1 MRSPVI
7 SFHQGNFMGEEM
19 PRYFFNVVDGSVSF
33 TDERGKELSSLQEA
47 HLHALR
53 ILEKMLY
60 LIPDHVTANCK
71 IKITLS
77 SGETVLTVIHPA
89 LASVVD
95 ARKKA
100 S

>member
-7 SFHQGNFMGEEM
+7 SSHQENRRAEEM
-19 PRYFFNVVDGSVSF
+19 PRYFSNVLDGSLSF
-33 TDERGKELSSLQEA
+33 TDERGKELSSLHDA